1 MAETTNLS
9 EKPIPEEPENI
20 ACSICLAEIPESVA
34 VSSEADDYT
43 QHFCG
48 IDCYTIWR
56 SEDNTDL
63 SSPSSSDSSSK
74 ASLSAVVP

>member
-1 MAETTNLS
+1 MPEKIKSAERLV
-9 EKPIPEEPENI
+9 PEEPDNV

-48 IDCYTIWR
+48 ITCYTQWR
-56 SEDNTDL
+56 DE
-63 SSPSSSDSSSK
+63 SDSANAPTTHTKNEDS
-74 ASLSAVVP
+74 